1 MNSKKIFISIL
12 VAFISG
18 FTVVIFLN
26 LFHRGKAEFFSLLSS
41 LPIYVY
47 LLAFLIFTSS
57 YFLEAFRIF
66 YLVRHKGYR
75 VSFFSTLYNTV
86 VGYLFSFLTPFAMG
100 GQPFQI
106 VHLSKL
112 GVDSGYATGIM
123 GTRVLENSLGG
134 AVIALIMLNTSLG
147 WILKRGHL
155 VIVGIFISLSVSV
168 AIVLAMLKPKI
179 LMPLVRVSS
188 KIVKKDLE
196 KPFDNWRKN
205 FELSVNYIWK
215 DNFHLMVFDVLEWLA
230 TLVIQIY
237 SLFYVLSFLS
247 SGNLNFWLVFGS
259 VNAVNALAYFIPT
272 PGASG
277 GIEFTYQYVLSG
289 ITMDSGVALKA
300 VTAWRMA
307 SYYLQILLGM
317 MFLGAF
323 RRIGLGG
330 SE

>member
-1 MNSKKIFISIL
+1 MNTKKILISIL

-18 FTVVIFLN
+18 FTVVVFLD
-26 LFHRGKAEFFSLLSS
+26 LFHRGKAGFFSLLSS

-47 LLAFLIFTSS
+47 FIAFLIFTSS

-66 YLVRHKGYR
+66 YLARHRGYK
-75 VSFFSTLYNTV
+75 VGFFNALYNTII
-86 VGYLFSFLTPFAMG
+86 GYLFSFLTPFAMG
-100 GQPFQI
+100 GQPFQV

-112 GVDSGYATGIM
+112 GMDSGYATGIM

-155 VIVGIFISLSVSV
+155 VIIGIIISLSVSIAV
-168 AIVLAMLKPKI
+168 VLAMLKPKI
-179 LMPLVRVSS
+179 LMPLVRMSS

-196 KPFDNWRKN
+196 KPFDKWRRN
-205 FELSVNYIWK
+205 FELGVNYIWK
-215 DNFHLMVFDVLEWLA
+215 DNFHLMIFDVLEWLA

-247 SGNLNFWLVFGS
+247 DIKLNFWLVFGS

-289 ITMDSGVALKA
+289 ITMDSGIALKA
-300 VTAWRMA
+300 VTAWRIVA
-307 SYYLQILLGM
+307 YYSQIILGM
-317 MFLGAF
+317 MFLGMF

>member
-1 MNSKKIFISIL
+1 MSSKKILISL
-12 VAFISG
+12 VVAFLSG

-26 LFHRGKAEFFSLLSS
+26 FFHMGKAEFFSLLSA
-41 LPIYVY
+41 LPVYVY
-47 LLAFLIFTSS
+47 VMAFLIFTSS

-66 YLVRHKGYR
+66 YLARHKGYR

-112 GVDSGYATGIM
+112 GVDSSYATGIM

-134 AVIALIMLNTSLG
+134 AVIAIIMLNTSLG
-147 WILKRGHL
+147 WILNRGHL
-155 VIVGIFISLSVSV
+155 VIVGIIISLSVSAAV
-168 AIVLAMLKPKI
+168 VIAMLKPKI
-179 LMPLVRVSS
+179 LMPLVRMSS
-188 KIVKKDLE
+188 KLFKKDLE
-196 KPFDNWRKN
+196 KPFDDWRKN
-205 FELSVNYIWK
+205 FELSVRYMWR
-215 DNFHLMVFDVLEWLA
+215 DNFYLMILDVLEWLA

-237 SLFYVLSFLS
+237 SLFFVLSFLS
-247 SGNLNFWLVFGS
+247 NSKLNFWLVFGS

-289 ITMDSGVALKA
+289 ITMDSGIALKA
-300 VTAWRMA
+300 VTAWRMV
-307 SYYLQILLGM
+307 SYYVQILLGM
-317 MFLGAF
+317 LFLGAF
-323 RRIGLGG
+323 KRIGLGG
-330 SE
+330 NE